1 MSLKQPDICRPIR
14 GSTLAMRIT
23 VIIEVAISKTVQGR
37 LARLN
42 VISDRTRRFGAIKR
56 EISRVS
62 VCQFVDRILGGD
74 TVDLHGSQ
82 LCLFSDPGIPG
93 GELFYQTFLFYLYL
107 FFVFHSLFFHFIL
120 TNLM

>member
-1 MSLKQPDICRPIR
+1 M
-14 GSTLAMRIT
+14 
-23 VIIEVAISKTVQGR
+23 IIEVAISKTVQGR